1 MDFLYVHYNNVI
13 LNIDN
18 PHTWSLCMHTSFL
31 NTVSQFPYSY
41 SGFMHV
47 DLLHEWYRNSVYNVN
62 IMILSNVHKWCQ
74 VSVIVIQ
81 NIPNESITSKKIPL
95 MRSVFCILFA
105 MV

>member
-31 NTVSQFPYSY
+31 NTVNQFPYSY

-74 VSVIVIQ
+74 VSVQ
-81 NIPNESITSKKIPL
+81 NMESITSKKIPL